1 MVPYLKDPQA
11 IYERSFA
18 IVREQAVLDEVPD
31 DLREVAV
38 RVIHACGMPDIV
50 DAIDASPDFASGAIE
65 ALRNGAPVLCD
76 CEMVASGITRR
87 FLDAGNEVIVTLN
100 DPEVPARAKAQQTTR
115 SAAAVDLWRPWIDGS
130 VIVVG
135 NAPTALFRCLEII
148 GEEVSRKVLD
158 DRLGKDTRKDL
169 VSCLVLEGLDAFMNR
184 REPAVSQARISQTL
198 RAADHEIREWAALE
212 VRQFQEY
219 AFKDGQGPR
228 SLGKSFRLSIKP
240 FLERVWP
247 QERSLATSGVS
258 HQLAGL
264 PAVSGEAF
272 ADAVHEIERFLT
284 PFDCRSMLAYGFY
297 EGNTSKDL
305 GMPQLSDAV
314 DDSPKAQAFLHLL
327 DLTIGNSETAAVPED
342 LGAALDRIESL
353 APKLTS
359 DPAFQRLAAA
369 ARR

>member
-65 ALRNGAPVLCD
+65 ALRNGVPVLCD

-148 GEEVSRKVLD
+148 GEEGAR
-158 DRLGKDTRKDL
+158 
-169 VSCLVLEGLDAFMNR
+169 
-184 REPAVSQARISQTL
+184 PAAIIGCPVGFVG
-198 RAADHEIREWAALE
+198 AAESKAALATTKK
-212 VRQFQEY
+212 V
-219 AFKDGQGPR
+219 
-228 SLGKSFRLSIKP
+228 P
-240 FLERVWP
+240 F
-247 QERSLATSGVS
+247 
-258 HQLAGL
+258 
-264 PAVSGEAF
+264 F
-272 ADAVHEIERFLT
+272 AVHGTRGG
-284 PFDCRSMLAYGFY
+284 SAMASAVVNALAL
-297 EGNTSKDL
+297 L
-305 GMPQLSDAV
+305 GRGT
-314 DDSPKAQAFLHLL
+314 DS
-327 DLTIGNSETAAVPED
+327 
-342 LGAALDRIESL
+342 
-353 APKLTS
+353 
-359 DPAFQRLAAA
+359 
-369 ARR
+369 

>member
-87 FLDAGNEVIVTLN
+87 FLDGGNEVIVTLN

-148 GEEVSRKVLD
+148 GEEGAR
-158 DRLGKDTRKDL
+158 
-169 VSCLVLEGLDAFMNR
+169 
-184 REPAVSQARISQTL
+184 PAAIIGCPVGFVG
-198 RAADHEIREWAALE
+198 AAESKAALATTKK
-212 VRQFQEY
+212 V
-219 AFKDGQGPR
+219 
-228 SLGKSFRLSIKP
+228 P
-240 FLERVWP
+240 F
-247 QERSLATSGVS
+247 
-258 HQLAGL
+258 
-264 PAVSGEAF
+264 F
-272 ADAVHEIERFLT
+272 AVHGTRGG
-284 PFDCRSMLAYGFY
+284 SAMASAVVNALAL
-297 EGNTSKDL
+297 L
-305 GMPQLSDAV
+305 GRGT
-314 DDSPKAQAFLHLL
+314 DS
-327 DLTIGNSETAAVPED
+327 
-342 LGAALDRIESL
+342 
-353 APKLTS
+353 
-359 DPAFQRLAAA
+359 
-369 ARR
+369 